1 VETKSDLR
9 KFIARLKPDVKARIQ
24 KTADNLGYTFDE
36 VAVSLYSRYECN
48 IHNLFMGEVLE
59 VHSTCQFR
67 HKDLDRILKK
77 RKVKRDLKIKEYVRT
92 IQEGRGGDSSIDN
105 GGEDTGAI

>member
-1 VETKSDLR
+1 METRSDLR

-48 IHNLFMGEVLE
+48 VHNLFMGEVLE

-67 HKDLDRILKK
+67 HKDLDRILIK
-77 RKVKRDLKIKEYVRT
+77 RKVKRDLKIKEYVKA
-92 IQEGRGGDSSIDN
+92 IQAGRS
-105 GGEDTGAI
+105 EDTSTE